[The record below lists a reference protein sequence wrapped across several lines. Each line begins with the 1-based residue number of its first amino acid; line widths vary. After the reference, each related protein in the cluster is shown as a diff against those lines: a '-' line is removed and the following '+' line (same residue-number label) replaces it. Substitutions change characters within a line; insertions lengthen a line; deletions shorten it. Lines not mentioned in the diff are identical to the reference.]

1 MTNSRD
7 LANLGGGFIQAGGG
21 VQRSVESK
29 LQDVVSVLDFIPE
42 NEHAA
47 IKAGTSTYN
56 AAPAI
61 QAAINAVASTGGT
74 IHLPAGTY
82 KVSSRINLVSK
93 LGLIGDKGA
102 IIKSTVAADY
112 CLQADNATD
121 ITIQGLTIEGND
133 AGYSNIYFN
142 TCERIYVVNCRL
154 TKAGAH
160 GIYVLN
166 SNFVIV
172 DSCELSENY
181 YYGVEDK
188 LGTRN
193 KYSNN
198 RCYLNGNTGTA
209 TSAGGRGINIW
220 MATDCVL
227 IGNSFINNTEYG
239 SRIYSQTGD
248 AINST
253 GNRIIGNFYSNNTKA
268 DLVLYDETGGQIV
281 DTIIDSCIV
290 RRNTNTTLG
299 VIALL
304 SGHKTRV
311 SNCIISKEGAFGN
324 DIGYQFTDNAKSSL
338 TNCYVANLQYGFTL
352 GSSSNSVVSNFYAD
366 GIAICQLGTSTNSTI
381 EGSRFIHGGP
391 GASDICFNAVG
402 VVGPH
407 KFINNYF
414 DGFYGAIYLSATL
427 GDALLGNETVN
438 SGLYGIRLNANATVA
453 NINAG
458 NNKFDSAFVWEAQA
472 LSGSKTDYGRHTTY
486 YITAPTNLTWSVGDI
501 CYNSAPAV
509 GQPKGWVCT
518 VAGNPGTWVSLG
530 NL

>member
-1 MTNSRD
+1 MTKTRD
-7 LANLGGGFIQAGGG
+7 LADLGGGFIQAGTGA
-21 VQRSVESK
+21 VQRTVESK
-29 LQDVVSVLDFIPE
+29 LQDVVSVKDFG
-42 NEHAA
+42 AVGDGVA
-47 IKAGTSTYN
+47 DDTA
-56 AAPAI
+56 AI
-61 QAAINAVASTGGT
+61 QAAINAVASKGGT
-74 IHLPAGTY
+74 VRLPAGTY
-82 KVSSRINLVSK
+82 KVSSRINLASK

-102 IIKSTVAADY
+102 VINSTVVADC
-112 CLQADNATD
+112 CLQANNATD

-133 AGYSNIYFN
+133 ASYSNIYFN

-248 AINST
+248 SINST
-253 GNRIIGNFYSNNTKA
+253 GNRIIGNFYNNNTRA

-304 SGHKTRV
+304 SGHKTKV
-311 SNCIISKEGAFGN
+311 SNCIISKEGAFGT
-324 DIGYQFTDNAKSSL
+324 DIGYQFTTNTKSSL
-338 TNCYVANLQYGFTL
+338 ANCYVANLQYGFTL
-352 GSSSNSVVSNFYAD
+352 GGSSNSVVSNFYAD

-381 EGSRFIHGGP
+381 EESRFIHGGP

-414 DGFYGAIYLSATL
+414 DSFYGAIYLSATL

-438 SGLYGIRLNANATVA
+438 SGLYGIRLNVNAPVA

-472 LSGSKTDYGRHTTY
+472 LSGSKTNYGRHTTY
-486 YITAPTNLTWSVGDI
+486 YTTAPTNLTWSVGDI
-501 CYNSAPAV
+501 CYNSAPAI